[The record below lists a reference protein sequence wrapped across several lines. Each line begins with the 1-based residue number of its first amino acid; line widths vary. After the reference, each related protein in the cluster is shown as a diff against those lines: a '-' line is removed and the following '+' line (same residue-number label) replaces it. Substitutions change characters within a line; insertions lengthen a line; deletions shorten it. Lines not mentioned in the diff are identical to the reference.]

1 MTASTTI
8 LEARSVSKAF
18 GGVQA
23 LKDVSLSLGAGEIVA
38 VIGENGA
45 GKSTLLKILCGVY
58 EADSGEVFCEG
69 SPRRFLGIHDAMQQ
83 GIARIPQELELCESM
98 TVAENL
104 LLGREP
110 IRGWGVIDEE
120 PARQMAQRAL
130 DRLGL
135 DFPLDQPVSGLGHG
149 QRQLLSIVRSLDAEA
164 QVLLLDEPTAT
175 LSPAETAVLLQTLR
189 DLRESGRS
197 LVLITH
203 RLAEVEAVADRV
215 IVLRDGCHV
224 GTLEGKEI
232 TRSAM
237 VQGMVGRDLE
247 PVIHPEAESSGGVAL
262 TLDKVTTAE
271 HPEPIT
277 LQVNEGECVALAGLV
292 GSGRSELLE
301 AVFGLRPRQGLIY
314 VGDRQLSPQNPV
326 QSVEAGLCLIPEER
340 AEQGLSLDQTVAEN
354 AVLPGLHRH
363 AGFAGVLKDGITQ
376 EVATRVVDQ
385 LNVQPPVLE
394 APIRE
399 LSGGNQ
405 QKVVI
410 GKWLDLDPAVLILD
424 EPTRGVDVGAR
435 EEIHQRLRKCT
446 ADGKAIL
453 FASSEMEEIFAIS
466 DRIVVMAEGRVMGSC
481 PTKEATEEWVMELA
495 TKAGLR

>member
-1 MTASTTI
+1 MTASSPI

-23 LKDVSLSLGAGEIVA
+23 LKEVSLSLGEGEIVA

-58 EADSGEVFCEG
+58 EADRGEVLCEG
-69 SPRRFLGIHDAMQQ
+69 RPHRFLGIHDAMKQ

-110 IRGWGVIDEE
+110 TLSWGVIEE
-120 PARQMAQRAL
+120 ESSRQMARRAL

-135 DFPLDQPVSGLGHG
+135 NFPLDQPVSALGHG

-164 QVLLLDEPTAT
+164 QILLLDEPTAT
-175 LSPAETAVLLQTLR
+175 LSPAETDVLLQTLR
-189 DLRESGRS
+189 DLREGGRS
-197 LVLITH
+197 LILITH

-215 IVLRDGCHV
+215 IVLRDGHHV
-224 GTLEGKEI
+224 ETLEGKEI
-232 TRSAM
+232 TRSKM

-247 PVIHPEAESSGGVAL
+247 PVIHPEPVSGGAAL
-262 TLDKVTTAE
+262 TLEEVTTAE
-271 HPEPIT
+271 HPDPIS
-277 LQVNEGECVALAGLV
+277 LQVNQGECVALAGLV

-301 AVFGLRPRQGLIY
+301 AVFGLRPRQGMVH
-314 VGDRQLSPQNPV
+314 VGDHRLPPQNPV
-326 QSVEAGLCLIPEER
+326 QSVEVGLCLIPEER

-354 AVLPGLHRH
+354 AALPGLHRQ
-363 AGFAGVLKDGITQ
+363 AGFAGILKEGIAEQ
-376 EVATRVVDQ
+376 VATRVVDQ
-385 LNVQPPVLE
+385 LNVQPPVLH
-394 APIRE
+394 APIRD

-410 GKWLDLDPAVLILD
+410 GKWLDLDPSVLILD

-453 FASSEMEEIFAIS
+453 FASSELEEIFAIS

-481 PTKEATEEWVMELA
+481 PTKEATEEWIMELA

>member
-1 MTASTTI
+1 MTAAPAI
-8 LEARSVSKAF
+8 LEARCVSKAF

-23 LKDVSLSLGAGEIVA
+23 LKEVSLSLGAGEIVA

-110 IRGWGVIDEE
+110 TRGWGVIDEE
-120 PARQMAQRAL
+120 PARQMAERAL

-135 DFPLDQPVSGLGHG
+135 DFSLDQLVSELGHG

-175 LSPAETAVLLQTLR
+175 LSPAETDVLLQTLR
-189 DLRESGRS
+189 ELRESGSS
-197 LVLITH
+197 LILITH

-247 PVIHPEAESSGGVAL
+247 PVIHPEPVSGGSAL
-262 TLDKVTTAE
+262 NLDKVTTAD
-271 HPEPIT
+271 HPDPIS
-277 LQVNEGECVALAGLV
+277 LQVNQGECVALAGLV

-301 AVFGLRPRQGLIY
+301 AVFGLRPRQGMVH
-314 VGDRQLSPQNPV
+314 VGDRLLLPMSPV
-326 QSVEAGLCLIPEER
+326 QSVEVGLCLIPEER
-340 AEQGLSLDQTVAEN
+340 AEQGLSLDQSVADN
-354 AVLPGLHRH
+354 AALPGLYRQ
-363 AGFAGVLKDGITQ
+363 AGFAGFLKDGITQ
-376 EVATRVVDQ
+376 EVATRVVDH
-385 LNVQPPVLE
+385 LNVQPPKLHV
-394 APIRE
+394 PIRD

-410 GKWLDLDPAVLILD
+410 GKWLDLDPSVLILD

>member
-1 MTASTTI
+1 MTASSSI

-23 LKDVSLSLGAGEIVA
+23 LKAVSLSLGAGEIVA

-83 GIARIPQELELCESM
+83 GIARIHQELELCESL

-120 PARQMAQRAL
+120 PARQMARRAL

-135 DFPLDQPVSGLGHG
+135 DFSLDQPVSGLGHG

-175 LSPAETAVLLQTLR
+175 LSPAETDVLLQTLR
-189 DLRESGRS
+189 DLRKSGRS
-197 LVLITH
+197 LILITH

-215 IVLRDGCHV
+215 IVLRDGSHV
-224 GTLEGKEI
+224 GTLAGKEI

-247 PVIHPEAESSGGVAL
+247 PVIHPEPVSGGAAL
-262 TLDKVTTAE
+262 TLEKVTTAE
-271 HPEPIT
+271 HPDPIS
-277 LQVNEGECVALAGLV
+277 LQVNQGECVALAGLV

-301 AVFGLRPRQGLIY
+301 AVFGLRPRQGLVH
-314 VGDRQLSPQNPV
+314 VGDRLLSPQSPV
-326 QSVEAGLCLIPEER
+326 ESVEAGLCLIPEER
-340 AEQGLSLDQTVAEN
+340 AEQGLSLDQSVAEN
-354 AVLPGLHRH
+354 AALPGLYRH

-376 EVATRVVDQ
+376 EVATRVVDH
-385 LNVQPPVLE
+385 LNVQPPLLD

-410 GKWLDLDPAVLILD
+410 GKWLDLDPSVLILD

-446 ADGKAIL
+446 AEGKAIL
-453 FASSEMEEIFAIS
+453 FASSELEEIFAIS

-495 TKAGLR
+495 TKAGLT